1 MRVVT
6 GEAKGKK
13 LKSPKTIGTR
23 PIMDRVKTALFDIL
37 APRVQEARFLDL
49 FAGTGGVGIEALSRG
64 ATWATFIEMNPQ
76 IVKLIRENLQ
86 ITGLADR
93 AETLHADSFKFLQLY
108 APKPEQ
114 ESARMG
120 QHERRI
126 SIPAPANG
134 QPRVYDIIY
143 VAPPQ
148 YEEMAARALTL
159 LDKSALP
166 AEDGLIIVQ
175 IHPKERP
182 GVAAVVCQNF
192 ELSDERRYGS
202 TLLMFYRRSEHT
214 VPDFASEQ

>member
-37 APRVQEARFLDL
+37 APEVQDSRFLDL

-64 ATWATFIEMNPQ
+64 AAWATFIEMNPQ

-86 ITGLADR
+86 ITGLTAR
-93 AETLHADSFKFLQLY
+93 AETIHADSFKFLQLY
-108 APKPEQ
+108 LPKSEP
-114 ESARMG
+114 RMG
-120 QHERRI
+120 EQGRPI

-148 YEEMAARALTL
+148 YEEMAARSLGL
-159 LDKSALP
+159 LDNSALP

-182 GVAAVVCQNF
+182 GVAAVVCQHF

-202 TLLMFYRRSEHT
+202 TLLMFYRRRSI
-214 VPDFASEQ
+214 

>member
-37 APRVQEARFLDL
+37 APEVQESSFLDL
-49 FAGTGGVGIEALSRG
+49 FAGTGAVGIEALSRG
-64 ATWATFIEMNPQ
+64 AIWATFIEMNPT

-93 AETLHADSFKFLQLY
+93 AETIHADSFKFLQLY
-108 APKPEQ
+108 LSKPESRVG
-114 ESARMG
+114 E
-120 QHERRI
+120 HERRI
-126 SIPAPANG
+126 SIPVPING
-134 QPRVYDIIY
+134 RQRVYDIIY

-148 YEEMAARALTL
+148 YEEMAARALSL
-159 LDKSALP
+159 LDSSLLP

-202 TLLMFYRRSEHT
+202 TLLLFYRRRS
-214 VPDFASEQ
+214 V